1 MALRRFYARRNAKG
15 QLVSTPDLPRVD
27 RRTAIKW
34 MLTAAAST
42 TLLGSGGLS
51 QGGTAARGGA
61 AQGYGTDPDLRKTYK
76 PGDVWPL
83 TFTDSQRR
91 TAAALCA
98 VIIPAD
104 SRSPA
109 ADTLGVHD
117 FIDEW
122 VSAPYPEQ
130 VRDRPVILEGL
141 AWIDTEAQRRFGGAF
156 ADLPL
161 AQKSALCD
169 HLCSPARIDLKLA
182 AAARFFARFR
192 DLTAAG
198 FYTTP
203 EGMKD
208 LGYVGNVPTAT
219 FEGPPPAVLKQ
230 LGLA

>member
-1 MALRRFYARRNAKG
+1 MNPL
-15 QLVSTPDLPRVD
+15 DLPRLD

-42 TLLGSGGLS
+42 SLLGPAAHA
-51 QGGTAARGGA
+51 QTTAGPTNVGPVDAK
-61 AQGYGTDPDLRKTYK
+61 GYGTDPDLRRTYK

-83 TFTDSQRR
+83 TFTDAQRR

-104 SRSPA
+104 DQSPA

-122 VSAPYPEQ
+122 VSAPYPDQ
-130 VRDRPVILEGL
+130 AGDRPVILEGL
-141 AWIDTEAQRRFGGAF
+141 AWIDAEAQRRFNVTF
-156 ADLPL
+156 APLTETQKASICDDL
-161 AQKSALCD
+161 ASTASAK
-169 HLCSPARIDLKLA
+169 PEFAR
-182 AAARFFARFR
+182 AARFFARFR
-192 DLTAAG
+192 DLTAGG

-203 EGMKD
+203 QGMKD

-219 FEGPPPAVLKQ
+219 FDGPTPAALKH

>member
-1 MALRRFYARRNAKG
+1 MNH
-15 QLVSTPDLPRVD
+15 PDLPRLD

-42 TLLGSGGLS
+42 SLPGSTSHAQAAAGLAHA
-51 QGGTAARGGA
+51 GPVN
-61 AQGYGTDPDLRKTYK
+61 AQGYGTDPDLRKIYK

-83 TFTDSQRR
+83 TFTDAQRR

-104 SRSPA
+104 DTSPA

-122 VSAPYPEQ
+122 VSAPYPDQ
-130 VRDRPVILEGL
+130 ARDRPVILEGL
-141 AWIDTEAQRRFGGAF
+141 AWIDAEAQRRFATTF
-156 ADLPL
+156 AASSETQKTAICDDL
-161 AQKSALCD
+161 ASA
-169 HLCSPARIDLKLA
+169 ARAKPEFA
-182 AAARFFARFR
+182 RAARFFARFR
-192 DLTAAG
+192 DLTAGG

-203 EGMKD
+203 PGMKD
-208 LGYVGNVPTAT
+208 LGYIGNVPTVT
-219 FEGPPPAVLKQ
+219 FDGPPPAVLKH